1 MYNFS
6 ENIQIMGILNLSPDS
21 FYSDSKL
28 SLSERLSKLSS
39 ADIIDIGAE
48 SSRPGAL
55 PVTSEV
61 EIKRIQK
68 ILPFLSENQTELSI
82 DTYKLKTVSFALNN
96 GFTIVNDISGGQSPE
111 MLNIIANHDAK
122 IILMHMQGKPATMQ
136 INPLYDD
143 VMVDIIT
150 FFEKTCER
158 AIKAGINSNNIIID
172 PGIGFGKTIS
182 DNDEIIYNISKLK
195 SLGFPVL
202 IGISRKSFLQYEN
215 DLPSD
220 RLPAT
225 ISVNTLSMLN
235 GADIIRVHDVDE
247 HIKIRA
253 ILSRMSRQYSGEVNG
268 Y

>member
-1 MYNFS
+1 
-6 ENIQIMGILNLSPDS
+6 
-21 FYSDSKL
+21 
-28 SLSERLSKLSS
+28 
-39 ADIIDIGAE
+39 
-48 SSRPGAL
+48 
-55 PVTSEV
+55 
-61 EIKRIQK
+61 
-68 ILPFLSENQTELSI
+68 
-82 DTYKLKTVSFALNN
+82 LNN
-96 GFTIVNDISGGQSPE
+96 GFTIVNDISGGQSPD
-111 MLNIIANHDAK
+111 MLNIVANHDAK
-122 IILMHMQGKPATMQ
+122 IILMHMKGKPATMQ

-150 FFEKTCER
+150 FFEETCER

-172 PGIGFGKTIS
+172 PGIGFGKTIA